1 MIRVLV
7 KRVLCGILVFVIV
20 FVIWHVKL
28 MNILD
33 TKNCFFEKRLMMNIL
48 DTKNCSFEKRL
59 IGKLLLKCE
68 DEMLNTTETSLY
80 DKKKPCE
87 KK

>member
-1 MIRVLV
+1 
-7 KRVLCGILVFVIV
+7 
-20 FVIWHVKL
+20 
-28 MNILD
+28 
-33 TKNCFFEKRLMMNIL
+33 MNIL

-68 DEMLNTTETSLY
+68 DEMLNTTKTWLNN
-80 DKKKPCE
+80 KKKPCE

>member
-7 KRVLCGILVFVIV
+7 KRVLCGILVFVIE

-28 MNILD
+28 
-33 TKNCFFEKRLMMNIL
+33 MNIL

-68 DEMLNTTETSLY
+68 DEMLNTTET
-80 DKKKPCE
+80 
-87 KK
+87 

>member
-1 MIRVLV
+1 
-7 KRVLCGILVFVIV
+7 
-20 FVIWHVKL
+20 
-28 MNILD
+28 
-33 TKNCFFEKRLMMNIL
+33 MNIL
-48 DTKNCSFEKRL
+48 DTKNCSLEKRL

-68 DEMLNTTETSLY
+68 DEMLNTTETSLN

>member
-1 MIRVLV
+1 MR
-7 KRVLCGILVFVIV
+7 RVLCGIPVLVIV

-33 TKNCFFEKRLMMNIL
+33 TKNCSL
-48 DTKNCSFEKRL
+48 EKRL

-68 DEMLNTTETSLY
+68 DEMLNTTETSLI
-80 DKKKPCE
+80 E
-87 KK
+87 KE

>member
-1 MIRVLV
+1 
-7 KRVLCGILVFVIV
+7 
-20 FVIWHVKL
+20 
-28 MNILD
+28 
-33 TKNCFFEKRLMMNIL
+33 MNIL

-68 DEMLNTTETSLY
+68 DEMLNTSETWLNN
-80 DKKKPCE
+80 KKKPCE

>member
-33 TKNCFFEKRLMMNIL
+33 TKNC
-48 DTKNCSFEKRL
+48 SFEKRL

-68 DEMLNTTETSLY
+68 DEMLNTSET
-80 DKKKPCE
+80 
-87 KK
+87 

>member
-1 MIRVLV
+1 
-7 KRVLCGILVFVIV
+7 
-20 FVIWHVKL
+20 
-28 MNILD
+28 
-33 TKNCFFEKRLMMNIL
+33 MNIL

-68 DEMLNTTETSLY
+68 DEMLNTTETSLN

-87 KK
+87 KKSLVIINFFLLAVPSISYYYYCTKDWIR